1 MDDLVDMIISD
12 ESPSNIS
19 DAVKGILFNKTVEK
33 IEQLRP
39 SVSSSMFDQQ
49 FNSEDE

>member
-12 ESPSNIS
+12 DSPSNIS

-49 FNSEDE
+49 FSSEDE